1 MLQRNDTV
9 IKQIGGEVFI
19 WLTLPHGY
27 SSPNE
32 VYTGTQ
38 TGHDPGG
45 RSEDRSYGEELLT
58 GLLLMVC
65 SAHLL
70 QKQLPRVSTIQHGLG
85 PFLLIIN

>member
-1 MLQRNDTV
+1 M
-9 IKQIGGEVFI
+9 IKQVGDEVFI
-19 WLTLPHGY
+19 RLTLPHGY

-45 RSEDRSYGEELLT
+45 RSEDRSYEEELLT

-70 QKQLPRVSTIQHGLG
+70 QKPG
-85 PFLLIIN
+85 PAAQG